1 MERLNM
7 SSKEIGKLE
16 VIRKV
21 NDKRMKHK
29 KQGCPASGCG

>member
-16 VIRKV
+16 VIQKV
-21 NDKRMKHK
+21 KDKRMNQK
-29 KQGCPASGCG
+29 KQGYPASGCG